1 MCVLNLQIVK
11 LTSLFGVGKMDEE
24 ILTSYSVSLQPT
36 LQGQDLV
43 PLSNSR
49 RIPLMHF
56 SFKPIYE
63 ENHSFINIEYNV
75 LYFINKQTIQN
86 IDNSLTYFLG

>member
-1 MCVLNLQIVK
+1 
-11 LTSLFGVGKMDEE
+11 MDEE
-24 ILTSYSVSLQPT
+24 IFTSYSVSLQPT

-63 ENHSFINIEYNV
+63 ENHSFINIEYS
-75 LYFINKQTIQN
+75 IKTITN
-86 IDNSLTYFLG
+86 IPW